1 MLYQEKTMKKIVIS
15 VFGISAV
22 GFITTCG
29 PNFTK
34 AVAQTVTPER
44 TGCGTQLTCDPGGK
58 PYTGEISGKY
68 YIMGIPQ
75 NKESYEYY
83 LRSTISPVD
92 DLVGEP
98 LDSSLNQSL
107 DEPLDTSLNQSL
119 DETQVTDSPTQDDG
133 SLTVD
138 PNAL

>member
-1 MLYQEKTMKKIVIS
+1 MKKIVIS
-15 VFGISAV
+15 VFRISAV
-22 GFITTCG
+22 GFITACG
-29 PNFTK
+29 LNFTK
-34 AVAQTVTPER
+34 AMAQTAVPE
-44 TGCGTQLTCDPGGK
+44 TTAPETAGCGTQLTCDPGGK
-58 PYTGEISGKY
+58 PYTGEIGGKY

-83 LRSTISPVD
+83 QRSTISPVN
-92 DLVGEP
+92 DLLGEP

-107 DEPLDTSLNQSL
+107 DTSLDTSLNQSL